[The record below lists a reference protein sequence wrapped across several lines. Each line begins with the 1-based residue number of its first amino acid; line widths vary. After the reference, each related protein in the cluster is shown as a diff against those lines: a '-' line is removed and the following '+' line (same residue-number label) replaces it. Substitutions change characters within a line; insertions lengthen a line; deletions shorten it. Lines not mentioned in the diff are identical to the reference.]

1 LMGSRSLD
9 EAHPNRLAP
18 THPMRAR
25 IFDAHAAAMAAGEA
39 AYLDPATGLLVLTA
53 ERLAPRGHCCDT
65 GCGHCLHHTRPR
77 AAEGSSGG
85 SHTR

>member
-1 LMGSRSLD
+1 MASRSLD
-9 EAHPNRLAP
+9 EPHPSRLAP

-25 IFDAHAAAMAAGEA
+25 IFAAHAAAMAAGEA

-53 ERLAPRGHCCDT
+53 ETLAARGDCCDN
-65 GCGHCLHHTRPR
+65 GCRHCLQHTSPR